1 LRLRSTCRQGY
12 PRRNVLG
19 MGRIRRLLKVA
30 GAAFAFLLYVW
41 YAAVRFAPRAKRR
54 KSIRRSG

>member
-1 LRLRSTCRQGY
+1 
-12 PRRNVLG
+12 

-41 YAAVRFAPRAKRR
+41 YAAVRHAPQAKRR
-54 KSIRRSG
+54 KRASRE